1 MSEPLTVQELAIVI
15 VARNQ
20 NPSIINPD
28 FLKYSGIIP
37 AEWEFAGKPIFSSN
51 FTRVNFKNDI
61 SIVGE
66 PNRIIFAESIANK
79 TTATVST
86 TNIAQKYAQ
95 ALPKM
100 DFQAVGIN
108 PRGFV
113 AFKENDAAR
122 KFITEN
128 LLSTGAWKEE
138 GEEPVQASLNL
149 VYKLQD
155 TPFSLNITQT
165 ELRQK
170 DQTIP
175 IVIFSGNFSY
185 QVTGN
190 NIEEKLGFIN
200 RVLENWFNDITTFRN
215 LINNKFFAVGDENIL
230 FTKIID
236 NIPDAKS
243 ESSDVFAIG
252 AGV

>member
-1 MSEPLTVQELAIVI
+1 MSQLLTVQELAVVI
-15 VARNQ
+15 VAKNQ

-37 AEWEFAGKPIFSSN
+37 AEWEFAAKPIFSNN
-51 FTRVNFKNDI
+51 FTRVNFKNGF

-66 PNRIIFAESIANK
+66 PNRIIFAESIADK
-79 TTATVST
+79 TKETVSAA
-86 TNIAQKYAQ
+86 NIAQKYVR

-100 DFQAVGIN
+100 DFQALGIN

-113 AFKENDAAR
+113 AFKETDAAR

-128 LLSTGAWKEE
+128 LLSAGAWKEQ
-138 GEEPVQASLNL
+138 GEQPIQASLNL
-149 VYKLQD
+149 VYTLQN

-165 ELRQK
+165 ELRQADK
-170 DQTIP
+170 RIP

-190 NIEEKLGFIN
+190 NVEEKLGSIDK
-200 RVLENWFNDITTFRN
+200 VMENWFNDITIFRN
-215 LINNKFFAVGDENIL
+215 LIDNKFFTNGYENTVL
-230 FTKIID
+230 TKIID
-236 NIPDAKS
+236 KIPDAKS

-252 AGV
+252 GGV